1 MNTTFQKSIHRKLL
15 APILLTIV
23 PFLIIISFL
32 DAEITKTT
40 ILSLLIGLLVCQLAI
55 GLWSMEYYLQARLAK
70 LHQYLQLVVNTEK
83 APAGPLKDN
92 EADEL
97 ALITND
103 LSQFVEGLKVIL
115 DVIRV
120 DAKAFKQGAKVLTE
134 QMHHAEGSVDKS
146 VHENQQITL
155 SLQEITHTATELS
168 SNANELKSTSA
179 EVHQL
184 LQIGN
189 KDAIENQTAMTALA
203 SGIESMVNDVSL
215 LNQDSLKIGNVLEV
229 IKSIAEQT
237 NLLALNA
244 AIEAARAGEQGR
256 GFAVV
261 ADEVRALAHRTQES
275 TVEIQIIVEQLQTK
289 AKNAVNGISESQ
301 RISHGSVEQCQR
313 VTRAFKD
320 IEQAYGLLDNVAS
333 NMTYSIQGQQS
344 STESINQ
351 RANEISRL
359 SQEVS
364 QGLKVVVESAQ
375 IQSKTSDKLE
385 QVLGRV
391 CV

>member
-1 MNTTFQKSIHRKLL
+1 MQTSFEKSIHRKLL
-15 APILLTIV
+15 VPILVIVV
-23 PFLIIISFL
+23 PFLLLVSMLDSNIS
-32 DAEITKTT
+32 KTT
-40 ILSLLIGLLVCQLAI
+40 VIGLIIGLVVCQWLV
-55 GLWSMEYYLQARLAK
+55 GLWSIQHHLQSRLAR

-83 APAGPLKDN
+83 APEAPLKDHQT
-92 EADEL
+92 DEL
-97 ALITND
+97 ATITNE
-103 LSQFVEGLKVIL
+103 LSQFIEGLKVVL
-115 DVIRV
+115 DEIRI
-120 DAKAFKQGAKVLTE
+120 DAKTFKQEAKVLTE
-134 QMHHAEGSVDKS
+134 QMHHAENSVDKS
-146 VHENQQITL
+146 VQENAQITL
-155 SLQEITHTATELS
+155 SLQEIAHTANELS
-168 SNANELKSTSA
+168 SNADELKSTSA

-189 KDAIENQTAMTALA
+189 KDAIDNQAAMTDFAN
-203 SGIESMVNDVSL
+203 GIESMVNDLSL
-215 LNQDSLKIGNVLEV
+215 LNNDSLKIGNVLEV

-275 TVEIQIIVEQLQTK
+275 TVEIQTIVEQLQHK
-289 AKNAVNGISESQ
+289 AQNAVTGIGESQ
-301 RISHGSVEQCQR
+301 RISQQSVEQCQR
-313 VTRAFKD
+313 VTKAFKD
-320 IEQAYGLLDNVAS
+320 IEEAYSLLDNVAS

-359 SQEVS
+359 SQDVS
-364 QGLKVVVESAQ
+364 HGLRVATQGANA
-375 IQSKTSDKLE
+375 QSKTSDKLE
-385 QVLGRV
+385 RVLGRI

>member
-1 MNTTFQKSIHRKLL
+1 
-15 APILLTIV
+15 V
-23 PFLIIISFL
+23 
-32 DAEITKTT
+32 
-40 ILSLLIGLLVCQLAI
+40 VCQWLV
-55 GLWSMEYYLQARLAK
+55 GLWSIQHHLQSRLAR

-83 APAGPLKDN
+83 APEVPLKDHQT
-92 EADEL
+92 DEL
-97 ALITND
+97 ATITNE
-103 LSQFVEGLKVIL
+103 LSQFIEGLKVVL
-115 DVIRV
+115 DEIRI
-120 DAKAFKQGAKVLTE
+120 DAKTFKQEAKVLTE
-134 QMHHAEGSVDKS
+134 QMHHAENSVDKS
-146 VHENQQITL
+146 VQENAQITL
-155 SLQEITHTATELS
+155 SLQEIAHTANELS
-168 SNANELKSTSA
+168 SNADELKSTSA

-189 KDAIENQTAMTALA
+189 KDAIDNQAAMTDFAN
-203 SGIESMVNDVSL
+203 GIESMVNDLSL
-215 LNQDSLKIGNVLEV
+215 LNNDSLKIGNVLEV

-275 TVEIQIIVEQLQTK
+275 TVEIQTIVEQLQHK
-289 AKNAVNGISESQ
+289 AQNAVTGIGESQ
-301 RISHGSVEQCQR
+301 RISQQSVEQCQR
-313 VTRAFKD
+313 VTKAFKD
-320 IEQAYGLLDNVAS
+320 IEEAYSLLDNVAS

-359 SQEVS
+359 SQDVS
-364 QGLKVVVESAQ
+364 HGLRVATQGANA
-375 IQSKTSDKLE
+375 QSKTSDKLE
-385 QVLGRV
+385 RVLGRI

>member
-1 MNTTFQKSIHRKLL
+1 MKTTFQKSIHRKLL
-15 APILLTIV
+15 VPILLTFV
-23 PFLIIISFL
+23 PFLVIVSFL
-32 DAEITKTT
+32 DNDMTKA
-40 ILSLLIGLLVCQLAI
+40 SVFGLLIGLLLCQLAI
-55 GLWSMEYYLQARLAK
+55 GLWSMDHYLQVRLAK
-70 LHQYLQLVVNTEK
+70 LHQYLQLVVSTEK
-83 APAGPLKDN
+83 APVGPLKDI
-92 EADEL
+92 ESDEL

-103 LSQFVEGLKVIL
+103 LSQFIEGLKVIL
-115 DVIRV
+115 DAIRL
-120 DAKAFKQGAKVLTE
+120 DAKAFKLGANVLTE

-146 VHENQQITL
+146 IQENQQITL

-168 SNANELKSTSA
+168 TNASKLKSTSA

-215 LNQDSLKIGNVLEV
+215 LNNDSLKIGKVLEV

-275 TVEIQIIVEQLQTK
+275 TVEIQTIVEQLQTK

-301 RISHGSVEQCQR
+301 RISHESVEQCQR

-320 IEQAYGLLDNVAS
+320 IEAAYSLLDNVAS
-333 NMTYSIQGQQS
+333 NMTYSIQGQQT

-375 IQSKTSDKLE
+375 IQSKTSYKLE